1 MNKSFNAEMFYAI
14 AHDSALA
21 TINTPVL
28 GGGQYDEHFEYAI
41 LMAFAYRLWN
51 DLVKAGYDMSK

>member
-21 TINTPVL
+21 TINTPVHSRIDF
-28 GGGQYDEHFEYAI
+28 GTI
-41 LMAFAYRLWN
+41 
-51 DLVKAGYDMSK
+51 